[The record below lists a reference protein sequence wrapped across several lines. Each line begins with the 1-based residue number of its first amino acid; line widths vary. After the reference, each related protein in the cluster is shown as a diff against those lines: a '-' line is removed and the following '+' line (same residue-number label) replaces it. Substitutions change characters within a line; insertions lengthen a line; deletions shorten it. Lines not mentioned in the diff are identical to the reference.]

1 MLYKK
6 RVKQREGSRVLAK
19 VTVAVIGDFGECLQA
34 LTLLNTP
41 LVCYHLVILNFFS
54 LSYKAQNILK
64 QKCQRSCDWKF
75 S

>member
-34 LTLLNTP
+34 STRSAEHVSGMLSSCHSQFLQP
-41 LVCYHLVILNFFS
+41 ILQGSEYF
-54 LSYKAQNILK
+54 KAKMPEKL
-64 QKCQRSCDWKF
+64 
-75 S
+75 